1 MSVLSIRNV
10 GYTYEKT
17 TKPVFQGLNAD
28 FERGKVYCIIGKSGA
43 GKSSLLSLLA
53 GLDVCTEGSIL
64 YEGEELRKLDRDDY
78 RAKKSVLYFKAIIY
92 CLIKAR

>member
-78 RAKKSVLYFKAIIY
+78 RAKKNRCCISRL
-92 CLIKAR
+92 

>member
-53 GLDVCTEGSIL
+53 VS
-64 YEGEELRKLDRDDY
+64 
-78 RAKKSVLYFKAIIY
+78 
-92 CLIKAR
+92 